1 MLKRTFRE
9 VGFRQIEIIG
19 QQRYGLLNLANWL
32 TLGCP
37 QIERPIFEIDP
48 LYQFVEE
55 FYRSQLEGQGRS
67 DSLLAVART

>member
-1 MLKRTFRE
+1 MLQQAGFRE
-9 VGFRQIEIIG
+9 IEIIG

-32 TLGCP
+32 TVGCP
-37 QIERPIFEIDP
+37 QIESPIFEIAP

-55 FYRSQLEGQGRS
+55 FYRSQLEAQGRS